1 MMIRLAFH
9 MFSNF
14 QAMASW
20 SPLNTHW
27 MSPFGPLTKPS
38 SDMDMVRINF
48 LTALSSQEFRRIAGL
63 ILRFDSIGNP
73 HSLPR
78 RTAGLEIDT
87 PADADYGDR

>member
-1 MMIRLAFH
+1 
-9 MFSNF
+9 
-14 QAMASW
+14 
-20 SPLNTHW
+20 
-27 MSPFGPLTKPS
+27 
-38 SDMDMVRINF
+38 MDMVRINF